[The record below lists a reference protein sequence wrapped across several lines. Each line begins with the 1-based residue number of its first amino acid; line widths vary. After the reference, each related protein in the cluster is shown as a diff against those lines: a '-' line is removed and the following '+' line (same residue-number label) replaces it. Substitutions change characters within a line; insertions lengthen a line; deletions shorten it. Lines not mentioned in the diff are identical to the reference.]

1 MLHFLPVC
9 GMIRKEGEI
18 MKFKYNMTTLEH
30 ITNDLS
36 KLTGIAISV
45 LDSER
50 NFLTT
55 ASSANDYCIVFQSIG
70 TNSRLCRCSDNTIL
84 DRCAES
90 LKLETHICHAG
101 LCDAAMPIMKNN
113 MILGYIVLGR
123 IRSANSPTE
132 SKYRPCT
139 SEGNLLASLY
149 HKLPCFSDE
158 QLYCLHDLLSHILFE
173 KAIEIETDSFIEA
186 ATSYIETH
194 LNAPLS
200 VDILCRVLNVSR
212 NYLYRA
218 FHNYYEKTVNAYITE
233 QRINKAKLLLTE
245 TNLPVYGVAEKVG
258 FENHTYFCK
267 LFKKRTGFSP
277 SEYRSTDQPR

>member
-1 MLHFLPVC
+1 
-9 GMIRKEGEI
+9 
-18 MKFKYNMTTLEH
+18 MKFKYNMTTLKH

-36 KLTGIAISV
+36 QLTGIAISV

-55 ASSANDYCIVFQSIG
+55 ASNANDYCIVFQSMG
-70 TNSRLCRCSDNTIL
+70 NNNQLCRCSDNTIL
-84 DRCAES
+84 DRCAAS

-113 MILGYIVLGR
+113 MILGYVVFGR
-123 IRSANSPTE
+123 IRSANSPKE
-132 SKYRPCT
+132 SKYRDCT
-139 SEGNLLASLY
+139 SAGNLLDSLY

-173 KAIEIETDSFIEA
+173 KAIEIETDSFIET

-194 LNAPLS
+194 LDEPLS
-200 VDILCRVLNVSR
+200 VELLCRALNVSR

-218 FHNYYEKTVNAYITE
+218 FHKNYEKTVNAYITE
-233 QRINKAKLLLTE
+233 QRINKARSLLAE
-245 TNLPVYGVAEKVG
+245 TNLPVYGIAEKVG

-277 SEYRSTDQPR
+277 SEYRMASRTR